1 MARARSYFAD
11 GRRRVLLY
19 TERAQFYNRH
29 RIRGVKDVLFYQLP
43 EHPQFYL
50 ELVNLLEE
58 ESAPGAELATA
69 TVAYSRLD
77 ALRLERVVGA
87 DRAATMLRRGKEGGG
102 GAAGTFMFC

>member
-29 RIRGVKDVLFYQLP
+29 RIRGVKDILFYQLP
-43 EHPQFYL
+43 EHPQYYL
-50 ELVNLLEE
+50 ELTNLLEE
-58 ESAPGAELATA
+58 ESTPGAELASA
-69 TVAYSRLD
+69 TVVYSRFD

-87 DRAATMLRRGKEGGG
+87 DRARTMLKRGKKG
-102 GAAGTFMFC
+102 GAGAGTFLFC